1 MQFIVVRHSE
11 RIDEADKEGWKAY
24 YTDLFDQVPCPVS
37 RSKKCFASDPPMTEK
52 GVIYATQAGQLVWR
66 IIGNAQAHARSKSPP
81 GRIQL
86 RVYCSKMKRCVQTAV
101 TMVRAIKENAALA
114 EKVGVE
120 PNSSGK
126 VGEDGEET
134 KVNDVNT
141 HMQED
146 ICLFLSSGLSSV
158 IQVVAKARGAF
169 EFMTPDELQH
179 VCEGMTY
186 VDCDVRHTPYTLPC
200 DHYVHTIQTILERP
214 PLPLPVPSVANVA
227 STDTAPVMT
236 LHILVAHRETIRGLV
251 GFNGGLPHPSPL
263 PTPIIPAP
271 YCCVGVYEARRDNNS
286 LQLPKIG
293 NKAGKTEKTEK
304 LSLQRGSSAG
314 KRKEE
319 DGVKFML
326 NCLWSC
332 RGEQIYPM
340 TSTSSSSGN
349 AQSSRSAQS
358 SSQKKPVAPGAKKK

>member
-1 MQFIVVRHSE
+1 MQFVVVRHSE
-11 RIDEADKEGWKAY
+11 RIDETDKEGWKAY

-37 RSKKCFASDPPMTEK
+37 RSKKCFANDPPMTEK
-52 GVIYATQAGQLVWR
+52 GVIYATQAGQLVWK

-101 TMVRAIKENAALA
+101 TMVRTIKENAALA
-114 EKVGVE
+114 ENIGVD
-120 PNSSGK
+120 PSSSGK
-126 VGEDGEET
+126 V
-134 KVNDVNT
+134 
-141 HMQED
+141 
-146 ICLFLSSGLSSV
+146 GLSSV
-158 IQVVAKARGAF
+158 IQAVAKARGAF

-179 VCEGMTY
+179 ICEGMTY

-227 STDTAPVMT
+227 SGDTAPVMT

-304 LSLQRGSSAG
+304 KSLQRGSSAG
-314 KRKEE
+314 RTREE

-326 NCLWSC
+326 KCLWSC

-340 TSTSSSSGN
+340 ISPSSSSGN
-349 AQSSRSAQS
+349 PHSARSSQS
-358 SSQKKPVAPGAKKK
+358 SSQKKPVAPRAKKK